1 MVFIITVLYKKFPV
15 LIGPKAIQIN
25 QNTCHCLSLTTVN
38 LTTTQLISETQKF
51 HICTAL
57 YGHQEQQSTSQGYP
71 ISLITTLWPALP
83 CPDNSEGSGEGGGA
97 QIKITSFSK
106 HKVELQIDSKEI

>member
-1 MVFIITVLYKKFPV
+1 MRKMHISVSVSSWMVFIITVLYKKFPV

-83 CPDNSEGSGEGGGA
+83 CPALTTLRGVGKGGGR
-97 QIKITSFSK
+97 K
-106 HKVELQIDSKEI
+106 

>member
-1 MVFIITVLYKKFPV
+1 MRKMHISVSVSSWMVFIITILYQKFPV

-25 QNTCHCLSLTTVN
+25 QNTCHCLPLTTVN
-38 LTTTQLISETQKF
+38 LTTTQFISETQKF

-57 YGHQEQQSTSQGYP
+57 YSHQERQFTPKGYP

-83 CPDNSEGSGEGGGA
+83 
-97 QIKITSFSK
+97 
-106 HKVELQIDSKEI
+106 

>member
-1 MVFIITVLYKKFPV
+1 MVFIITVLYQKFPV

-57 YGHQEQQSTSQGYP
+57 YGHQVQQSTPQGYP

-83 CPDNSEGSGEGGGA
+83 WQLWGEWGRGGA

>member
-1 MVFIITVLYKKFPV
+1 MRKMHISVSVSSWMVFIITVLYKKFPV

-57 YGHQEQQSTSQGYP
+57 YGHKHSTR
-71 ISLITTLWPALP
+71 ISYLPNNHPMACPALTTLR
-83 CPDNSEGSGEGGGA
+83 GVGKGGGR
-97 QIKITSFSK
+97 K
-106 HKVELQIDSKEI
+106 